1 MKLKGKALLSLLM
14 VLTLVL
20 QLFSV
25 SAFAEGQV
33 NGSEP
38 LIYAVYA
45 RDESGAVVQVS
56 AEDEHLLENKSY
68 SVTVGDKQVNRSPFD
83 AVMSDLMN
91 SDLRIT
97 PPEGWY
103 VAKAWLYGDS
113 YADSVALPLTAVN
126 PNSMPATA
134 VTLDHN
140 DCIAY
145 VQDGWNNIFDDS
157 LVSSFGGM
165 YTLGVYFEKLD
176 DSNVLGGS
184 YAAGQTVTTDYGDAS
199 QGFVG
204 WELRY
209 PINGSSV
216 LLGAGETVTPY
227 AGFDLSP
234 VYAQVYTVKLQDLS
248 LPEGTSLGDAYAML
262 QLETLNPVYGYN
274 LVDLQYSIDGAPDP
288 LAAGQYTLSVS
299 GRLAADNG
307 KAVDPRDVML
317 STQVGTLT
325 VESDAPAEPVPE
337 AVTPEVVN
345 EPAPVYVEHFLTVD
359 GSPYTQGSAGAVSFI
374 VDSGTAA
381 FSYDLSVDGT
391 AVDPGCYSVNESS
404 VTLANWYLDG
414 LFPGEHNVHM
424 NFTDGYA
431 DMLFIVLA
439 PAPVVYI
446 PGVSNSPWTR
456 GSADGVGFSFGEDI
470 YEFSALSVDGLAVD
484 AGSYSIDNGSVVLSA
499 AWLAN
504 LAAGEHSVHFDFTDG
519 YADSVFTVQEPAPVE
534 PVVYTVSVTGSPWTR
549 GSAEGLRL
557 GLDRPIGR
565 FTALS
570 IDGSA
575 LDPASYY
582 VDSSLGSVFVV
593 SPEYLSLLGSSE
605 HSVHF
610 DFTDGYGDAVFTVKD
625 ADPVLY
631 NPTVVGSPWVHGGTE
646 GLAFRFDAN
655 TAKFAYDLSI
665 DSAAVDPANYSVTE
679 SAVIL
684 SPAYLELLM
693 AGSHSIHF
701 GFTDGYADSGFV
713 VEDPAPVVPEVY
725 TIIAADQGP
734 WMLGS
739 SEGFRFQF
747 DKELAA
753 LTGVTADGS
762 ALSADSFSTEGSIV
776 TLTPACLNALGVGT
790 HSFDFLFSDGYTS
803 APGSLSI
810 EQPVIDYTLT
820 VSGSPWAKNTSD
832 GLTLTVPGA
841 DMSQLLSVEVDSAVI
856 SSENYGV
863 GANIVLS
870 SGYLQQLGSQEHSVR
885 VVFTN
890 GSASGSFTVTDPVY
904 HRYDIRSVS
913 GSPWVK
919 GSSSGITV
927 EIDAN
932 LSKMVSIELDGV
944 ALDAASYSGSESG
957 LVLNPA
963 FLAQQSS
970 ATHQLSVHFSDGYA
984 ETSIEITDP
993 NPIEYRLNVSG
1004 SPWKKNTGARLDFSS
1019 NAEMSKLT
1027 SVALDGTPLSTGY
1040 SITGSTLSLD
1050 AALLET
1056 LSLGDHSLKLNFSDG
1071 FANASFTVTKA
1082 DPIEYKII
1090 GVTTSPWVKA
1100 SPSGL
1105 SFKID
1110 ADAVKFSHEV
1120 FIDNNKLPDAAFST
1134 SADRTTVTVSPS
1146 YMESL
1151 AVGKHEISFSF
1162 SDGFAKGSFAVEA
1175 PAVTPSPT
1183 PSPSPISY
1191 GFLEGTNTR
1200 YIRGSAEGMT
1210 LKVDAE
1216 IGKFSFLVQV
1226 DGNQVNTNS
1235 YTVTAG
1241 STVVTLSSA
1250 YLNTLAIGS
1259 HTIVIN
1265 FTDGAAT
1272 ALFTVEEAA
1281 PQTTPV
1287 PMVISGRNVSK
1298 TYDGAAYNLAG
1309 YGANNQGVNASFHLV
1324 QNGQWV
1330 NQAVNIG
1337 SYDIYL
1343 DSVTIA
1349 NGQNTNYKI
1358 TVYDANGSLVSNDF
1372 KNNSVKVGTLS
1383 ITGSRAVVVTVKDQA
1398 WTYDGQAHQLD
1409 QSAYT
1414 VEGLD
1419 PGDSLNIKLTAL
1431 DASGRTV
1438 GSIINAGSYNIKAEY
1453 TGGAN
1458 ASKYSVTIGNM
1469 GKLTVNPFKL
1479 TLTAESASKAYDG
1492 AVLRNSNVKAT
1503 GLVSGHKFRAGD
1515 GVKFSVYDSRG
1526 NLIKNGPVEVG
1537 TYSKKV
1543 TEVHIVDANN
1553 NEVTAN
1559 YDITRVDG
1567 TLTIIASGNNSPK
1580 TGDQNNLALWIGL
1593 LLASALAA
1601 AGVLI
1606 TLRLRSKKQGK
1617 AAPRA
1622 KADEAPGEQT
1632 RRVKRQ

>member
-97 PPEGWY
+97 PPDGWY

-134 VTLDHN
+134 VTLDRN

-248 LPEGTSLGDAYAML
+248 LTEGTSLGDAYAML

-317 STQVGTLT
+317 STQAGTLT
-325 VESDAPAEPVPE
+325 VEAAAPAEPVPE
-337 AVTPEVVN
+337 AVQPEVVN

-359 GSPYTQGSAGAVSFI
+359 GSPYTQGSAGAVSFS

-391 AVDPGCYSVNESS
+391 AVDPGCYSVNETS

-424 NFTDGYA
+424 NFADGYA

-446 PGVSNSPWTR
+446 PGVINSPWTR
-456 GSADGVGFSFGEDI
+456 GSADGVGFTFGEDI

-499 AWLAN
+499 AYLAN

-534 PVVYTVSVTGSPWTR
+534 PVVYTVSVSGSPWTR

-557 GLDRPIGR
+557 GLDREIGQ

-582 VDSSLGSVFVV
+582 VDGSLGNVFVV
-593 SPEYLSLLGSSE
+593 SPEYLSLLGASE

-625 ADPVLY
+625 ADPILY

-646 GLAFRFDAN
+646 GIAFQFDGN

-679 SAVIL
+679 SAVVL

-747 DKELAA
+747 DKNLTT

-762 ALSADSFSTEGSIV
+762 ALAADSFSTEGSIV
-776 TLTPACLNALGVGT
+776 ILAPACLNALGVGT

-919 GSSSGITV
+919 GSANGITV

-1050 AALLET
+1050 AAYLET

-1134 SADRTTVTVSPS
+1134 SADRTTVTISPS

-1210 LKVDAE
+1210 LKVDAD

-1226 DGNQVNTNS
+1226 DGNQVNTAS

-1349 NGQNTNYKI
+1349 NGQNTSYKI
-1358 TVYDANGSLVSNDF
+1358 MVYDANGSLVSNDF

-1593 LLASALAA
+1593 LLASALAVV
-1601 AGVLI
+1601 GVLI
-1606 TLRLRSKKQGK
+1606 ALRLRSKKQGK
-1617 AAPRA
+1617 AAPRSG
-1622 KADEAPGEQT
+1622 EAPSEQT